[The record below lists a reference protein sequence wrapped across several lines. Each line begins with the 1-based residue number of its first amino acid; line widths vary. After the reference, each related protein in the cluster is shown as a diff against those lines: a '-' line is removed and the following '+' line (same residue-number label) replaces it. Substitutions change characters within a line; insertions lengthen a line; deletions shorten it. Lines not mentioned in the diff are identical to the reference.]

1 MISRKIEEF
10 YQGKSLSI
18 AVQDG
23 EYAGQTVK
31 VFLLGFFYL
40 YLNKFNVLL
49 KCFFLLKHVHVHILP
64 RKPADFEENDTI
76 YHEVSVL

>member
-31 VFLLGFFYL
+31 VFLLRFF
-40 YLNKFNVLL
+40 
-49 KCFFLLKHVHVHILP
+49 
-64 RKPADFEENDTI
+64 
-76 YHEVSVL
+76 